1 MRITVK
7 LFGQERQALG
17 TDTAPVDVVT
27 ERVTCAE
34 LRDRLAESHPA
45 IAERLPWCRF
55 AINYEFASD
64 DTAVHVDDEV
74 ALIGA
79 VSGG

>member
-1 MRITVK
+1 MRVTIK
-7 LFGQERQALG
+7 LFGQERQTLGEEAALVEIG
-17 TDTAPVDVVT
+17 EEPI
-27 ERVTCAE
+27 TCGA
-34 LRDRLAESHPA
+34 LRERLAQTCPP

-55 AINYEFASD
+55 AINYEFATD
-64 DTAVHVDDEV
+64 DTMVSAQDEV

>member
-7 LFGQERQALG
+7 LFGQEREVLG
-17 TDTAPVDVVT
+17 VDAAAVDVAS
-27 ERVTCAE
+27 EGISCAE
-34 LRDRLAESHPA
+34 LRERLAEAHPA

-55 AINYEFASD
+55 AVNHEFATD
-64 DTAVHVDDEV
+64 DTPVHAQDEV